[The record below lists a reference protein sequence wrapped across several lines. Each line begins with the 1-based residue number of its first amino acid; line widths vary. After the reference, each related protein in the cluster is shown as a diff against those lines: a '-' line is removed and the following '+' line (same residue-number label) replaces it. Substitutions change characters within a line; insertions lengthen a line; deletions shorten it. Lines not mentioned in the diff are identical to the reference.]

1 MPRRYRPEKRVPLPD
16 AVYNDVRVAKFINC
30 IMRKGKKS
38 TAERIFYDAL
48 VLLDG
53 KTEEASI
60 EVFHKALNKARPLA
74 RVKSRRVGGST
85 YQVPM
90 EVDDVIGEAIA
101 SRWVIAYAKNR
112 GGRSMAERLA
122 YELLDCYNGLGAT
135 MKKREET
142 HRMAEANKAFA
153 HYRY

>member
-1 MPRRYRPEKRVPLPD
+1 M
-16 AVYNDVRVAKFINC
+16 
-30 IMRKGKKS
+30 
-38 TAERIFYDAL
+38 
-48 VLLDG
+48 
-53 KTEEASI
+53 
-60 EVFHKALNKARPLA
+60 NKARPLA

-112 GGRSMAERLA
+112 SGRSMAERLA